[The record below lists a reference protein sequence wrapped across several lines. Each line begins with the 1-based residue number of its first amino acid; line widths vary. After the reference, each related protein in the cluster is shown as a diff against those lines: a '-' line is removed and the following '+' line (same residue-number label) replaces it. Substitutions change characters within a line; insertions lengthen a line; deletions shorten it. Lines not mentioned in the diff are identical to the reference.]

1 MVFSEIYNDPVSE
14 KGQATMEWFAA
25 DGSEDLWSFGQP
37 VARDAILLMKESLA
51 QDDATAI
58 HEEFNRLFVGPYKL
72 PAPPWASVYTDPE
85 GVIFGNATLGV
96 RPWMRDTLVRI
107 SLGNHEPEHQ
117 LGLAVSMLSWA
128 ISHDVSDEGI
138 RCFLEQ
144 HLLSWAPFFLN
155 LFEQG
160 AQNAWY
166 VGVAR
171 LAAVTLADW
180 QDRFQLEIPQINL
193 RARD

>member
-1 MVFSEIYNDPVSE
+1 
-14 KGQATMEWFAA
+14 MEWFAA

-96 RPWMRDTLVRI
+96 RQWMRDNLVRI
-107 SLGNHEPEHQ
+107 SLGNNEPEDQ
-117 LGLAVSMLSWA
+117 IGLEFSMLSWA

-193 RARD
+193 RSRD